1 MSEESVLELI
11 IVECSV
17 CVVAPWD
24 RQMMDLMRSA
34 AAEDEEIL

>member
-1 MSEESVLELI
+1 MNVRCI
-11 IVECSV
+11 
-17 CVVAPWD
+17 VAPWD